1 MAKLI
6 IRDSNGIR
14 EVTLDTSN
22 SVGRSPANRVQVS
35 DPLVSKE
42 HCLIFADQSGNYSI
56 RDLGSRNGTFI
67 NKKRIQG
74 DMALQNGDEIS
85 LGTTSCMFQLNVMDS
100 MVALDDERCQV
111 IVFEQVYT
119 DAVRR
124 SRFVPEK
131 EIADEK
137 ALRAD
142 YEKLRVAHEL
152 QHDIGLELD
161 LTRIF
166 NRILARTFEV
176 LECDQAVILMADANG
191 NMSVEA
197 FKTRTQKE
205 KVVVSSTLIRRVQED
220 KAGII
225 SMDALADKRFQD
237 ALSIVSQN
245 VRSSMAVPILHDQ
258 ELLGIMIIESYAA
271 IMAYTKKDLLL
282 FNNIALQTANL
293 IKMAEMA
300 KKIEADAATRER
312 FQRLLSPDLAEM
324 VVSGKLKVEKGGEE
338 RVATTLFADIRGFTS
353 MCEKMEA
360 SEVLI
365 LLNELFEI
373 MVEVAFSY
381 EGTVDK
387 FVGDMIMVIWGAP
400 VAHSDDPCRAVQ
412 AALDM
417 QAALDRYNT
426 SRQNPVRI
434 GIGINTDQLVAGYI
448 GSTRTMSY
456 SVIGDAVNIASR
468 LCSAAG
474 PGQVLI
480 SENTYR
486 QIDKHF
492 DVIEL
497 DPMNVKGK
505 SLPIKVFDVL
515 GSKREPRMAI
525 DP

>member
-1 MAKLI
+1 
-6 IRDSNGIR
+6 
-14 EVTLDTSN
+14 
-22 SVGRSPANRVQVS
+22 
-35 DPLVSKE
+35 
-42 HCLIFADQSGNYSI
+42 
-56 RDLGSRNGTFI
+56 
-67 NKKRIQG
+67 
-74 DMALQNGDEIS
+74 
-85 LGTTSCMFQLNVMDS
+85 
-100 MVALDDERCQV
+100 
-111 IVFEQVYT
+111 
-119 DAVRR
+119 
-124 SRFVPEK
+124 
-131 EIADEK
+131 
-137 ALRAD
+137 
-142 YEKLRVAHEL
+142 
-152 QHDIGLELD
+152 
-161 LTRIF
+161 
-166 NRILARTFEV
+166 
-176 LECDQAVILMADANG
+176 
-191 NMSVEA
+191 
-197 FKTRTQKE
+197 
-205 KVVVSSTLIRRVQED
+205 
-220 KAGII
+220 
-225 SMDALADKRFQD
+225 
-237 ALSIVSQN
+237 
-245 VRSSMAVPILHDQ
+245 
-258 ELLGIMIIESYAA
+258 
-271 IMAYTKKDLLL
+271 
-282 FNNIALQTANL
+282 
-293 IKMAEMA
+293 
-300 KKIEADAATRER
+300 
-312 FQRLLSPDLAEM
+312 
-324 VVSGKLKVEKGGEE
+324 
-338 RVATTLFADIRGFTS
+338 